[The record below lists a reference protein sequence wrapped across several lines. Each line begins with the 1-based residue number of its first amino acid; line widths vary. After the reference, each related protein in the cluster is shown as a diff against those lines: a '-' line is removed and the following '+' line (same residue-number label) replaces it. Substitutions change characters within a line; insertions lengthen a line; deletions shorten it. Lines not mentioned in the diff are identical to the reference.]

1 MRVDIE
7 GRTLE
12 LVEGDITEL
21 DTDAI
26 VNAANT
32 HLVHGGG
39 VAGVI
44 SRKGGPAIQAE
55 SNRLAPIGVGTA
67 AITTGGKL
75 KARHVIHTVGPRMGE
90 GNEDEKLRGATV
102 SALRLADERGLTSI
116 AFPAVSAGI
125 YRFPIDRC
133 AQIMLRAAMEHL
145 RGPTTLRRIVFCLY
159 GADSYRVFEETL
171 TRRHGTGP

>member
-1 MRVDIE
+1 MKVEIE

-12 LVEGDITEL
+12 LVEGDITEM

-32 HLVHGGG
+32 HLMHGGG

-55 SNRLAPIGVGTA
+55 SNRLAPIDVGTA
-67 AITTGGKL
+67 VITTGGKL
-75 KARHVIHTVGPRMGE
+75 KARHIIHTVGPRMGE
-90 GNEDEKLRGATV
+90 GCEDEKLRRATV
-102 SALRLADERGLTSI
+102 SALHLANERGLTSI

-133 AQIMLRAAMEHL
+133 ARIMLRAAIEHL
-145 RGPTTLRRIVFCLY
+145 RGPTTLRRVVFCLY
-159 GADSYRVFEETL
+159 GADSYGVFESAL
-171 TRRHGTGP
+171 TQQVQT